1 MKKTLY
7 HIKSKDEMK
16 LNIQIFKR
24 KQREEAYK
32 GKCLN
37 GCKPEGTA
45 RKAVYISREKYKA
58 VRRIAGMAGE
68 NGMTISGYIDHI
80 LSEHFEQYG
89 AELES
94 LNNRK
99 GHEMVEQITISR
111 W

>member
-1 MKKTLY
+1 
-7 HIKSKDEMK
+7 MK

-68 NGMTISGYIDHI
+68 NGMTISGYTDRIVT
-80 LSEHFEQYG
+80 EHLEQHR
-89 AELES
+89 AELETLHGKKS
-94 LNNRK
+94 H
-99 GHEMVEQITISR
+99 GMVEQITISR